1 MKVLEKF
8 TMPNG
13 VEVQLEDWREHN
25 KPKYPTLYGFTIAA
39 YPVALRTGKYRWVE
53 AGDKFRLQISHNPYT
68 GYTEEKV
75 LADYEALKHGE
86 KSLED
91 LSDHFYNSSISRSR
105 SLQARCRFVKSVSA
119 ALARST

>member
-13 VEVQLEDWREHN
+13 VQVQLEDWHEHN
-25 KPKYPTLYGFTIAA
+25 TPEYPNLYGYTIGA
-39 YPVALRTGKYRWVE
+39 YPIALRTGKYRWVE
-53 AGDKFRLQISHNPYT
+53 AGRSFRLGIDHNPYR

-75 LADYEALKHGE
+75 LADYEALKRGE

-91 LSDHFYNSSISRSR
+91 LADHFHNGEKDKWCLGMETDYRPW
-105 SLQARCRFVKSVSA
+105 
-119 ALARST
+119 

>member
-13 VEVQLEDWREHN
+13 VQVQLEDWHDKNTPE
-25 KPKYPTLYGFTIAA
+25 YPNLYGYTIGA
-39 YPVALRTGKYRWVE
+39 YPIALRTGKYRWVE
-53 AGDKFRLQISHNPYT
+53 AGRSFRLSIDHNPYS

-75 LADYEALKHGE
+75 LADYEALKRGE

-91 LSDHFYNSSISRSR
+91 LADHFYNGEKDKWCLGMETNYRPY
-105 SLQARCRFVKSVSA
+105 
-119 ALARST
+119 